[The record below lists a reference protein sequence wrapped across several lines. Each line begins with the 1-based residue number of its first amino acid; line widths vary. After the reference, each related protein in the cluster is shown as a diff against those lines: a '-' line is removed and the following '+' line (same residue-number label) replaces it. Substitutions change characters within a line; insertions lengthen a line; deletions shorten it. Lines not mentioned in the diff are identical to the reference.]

1 LSSSCIIFVL
11 ERNKLLVLDQEQKMV
26 EAAKRDPQNF
36 GALYDKYFAQIYRYV
51 ARRVNDKDTAHDIVS
66 QTFFDALSHIE
77 SFEWRGFSF
86 SAWLYKIAHNNVL
99 KWYREQ
105 SKATLVTLD
114 EGRNIADK
122 EEHPIKNLI
131 RNESKGEVTKVL
143 NKLDL
148 EEREI
153 IRLKFFEEVSNVE
166 IAEIMGLSANHIG
179 VKVFRVLK
187 KVKLLISTK

>member
-1 LSSSCIIFVL
+1 LYIYYLIVL
-11 ERNKLLVLDQEQKMV
+11 EQEKKLV

-36 GALYDKYFAQIYRYV
+36 GALYDKFFDQIYRYV
-51 ARRVNDKDTAHDIVS
+51 ARRVNDRDTAHDLVS
-66 QTFFDALSHIE
+66 QTFYDALSHIH

-105 SKATLVTLD
+105 SRATMVQLD
-114 EGRNIADK
+114 ESREVPND
-122 EEHPIKNLI
+122 ESHPVEDMK
-131 RNESKGEVTKVL
+131 RAESKDQVSKVL
-143 NKLDL
+143 EKLDA

-187 KVKLLISTK
+187 KVKQLMSNK

>member
-1 LSSSCIIFVL
+1 VL
-11 ERNKLLVLDQEQKMV
+11 EQERKLV
-26 EAAKRDPQNF
+26 EAAKKDPEKF
-36 GALYDKYFAQIYRYV
+36 AALYDKYFDQIYRYV
-51 ARRVNDKDTAHDIVS
+51 SRRVNDRDTAHDLVS
-66 QTFFDALSHIE
+66 QSFYDALAHIR

-105 SKATLVTLD
+105 GKAVMVDLD
-114 EGRNIADK
+114 EGRNAPDNSVDYVNDLRRQ
-122 EEHPIKNLI
+122 EA
-131 RNESKGEVTKVL
+131 RDEVQAVMG
-143 NKLDL
+143 KLDA

-153 IRLKFFEEVSNVE
+153 LRLKFFEEVSNVE

-187 KVKLLISTK
+187 KVKQLLTTK